1 MGLKIAV
8 IAGGAFE
15 LWGMEAVLS
24 QVESRFPDSFPL
36 CVKPAFGSSA
46 HGVSRVEDAEQL
58 AEALRE
64 ALKICERALVQPWV
78 DGVQLCVPVIGTGW
92 NAFAL
97 PPVEIVAKEGW
108 YDAAARQAADA
119 VELHVPVRNASLSP
133 SEADA
138 QAIRAEIERAVLET
152 YRALGMRD
160 CGCIDLIWD
169 GAQAIV
175 LEAVA
180 NPCFSAEAPFAQAA
194 KAAGLTLPNLLNE
207 LVESAL
213 DA

>member
-1 MGLKIAV
+1 M
-8 IAGGAFE
+8 
-15 LWGMEAVLS
+15 
-24 QVESRFPDSFPL
+24 
-36 CVKPAFGSSA
+36 
-46 HGVSRVEDAEQL
+46 
-58 AEALRE
+58 
-64 ALKICERALVQPWV
+64 
-78 DGVQLCVPVIGTGW
+78 PVIGTGW

-108 YDAAARQAADA
+108 YDAAARQASDA

-169 GAQAIV
+169 GAQAII

>member
-1 MGLKIAV
+1 M
-8 IAGGAFE
+8 
-15 LWGMEAVLS
+15 
-24 QVESRFPDSFPL
+24 
-36 CVKPAFGSSA
+36 KPASGSFA

-64 ALKICERALVQPWV
+64 ALKDCGRALVQPWV
-78 DGVQLCVPVIGTGW
+78 EGVQLSVPVIGTGW

-97 PPVEIVAKEGW
+97 PPRWRSWRRRAGTTPRRDRPLTPSSCI
-108 YDAAARQAADA
+108 
-119 VELHVPVRNASLSP
+119 VPVRNASLSP

-169 GAQAIV
+169 GAQAII

>member
-1 MGLKIAV
+1 MSNKLGIFL
-8 IAGGAFE
+8 AGGAVGAVAALLCAPRTGQE
-15 LWGMEAVLS
+15 ARTMVAEKVNEAWG
-24 QVESRFPDSFPL
+24 
-36 CVKPAFGSSA
+36 
-46 HGVSRVEDAEQL
+46 
-58 AEALRE
+58 
-64 ALKICERALVQPWV
+64 
-78 DGVQLCVPVIGTGW
+78 
-92 NAFAL
+92 
-97 PPVEIVAKEGW
+97 
-108 YDAAARQAADA
+108 QAQNISADA
-119 VELHVPVRNASLSP
+119 VELHVPVRNESLSP

-160 CGCIDLIWD
+160 CGCIDLTWD
-169 GAQAIV
+169 GAQAII

-180 NPCFSAEAPFAQAA
+180 NPCLSAEAPFAQAA

>member
-1 MGLKIAV
+1 M
-8 IAGGAFE
+8 
-15 LWGMEAVLS
+15 
-24 QVESRFPDSFPL
+24 
-36 CVKPAFGSSA
+36 
-46 HGVSRVEDAEQL
+46 
-58 AEALRE
+58 
-64 ALKICERALVQPWV
+64 KICERALVQPWAE
-78 DGVQLCVPVIGTGW
+78 GVQLSVPVIGAGW

-108 YDAAARQAADA
+108 YDAAARQASDA

-169 GAQAIV
+169 GAQAII